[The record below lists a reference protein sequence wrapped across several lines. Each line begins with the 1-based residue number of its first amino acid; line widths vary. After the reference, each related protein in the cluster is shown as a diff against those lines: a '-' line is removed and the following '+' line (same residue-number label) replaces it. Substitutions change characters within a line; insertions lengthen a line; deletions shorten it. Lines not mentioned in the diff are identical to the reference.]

1 MKKHL
6 LTILFVLGLSAAVA
20 MAQSTAPGQVPSA
33 AEGAPGSM
41 QQPDRSGA
49 AAQSGAQTQPSDSY
63 GSMDKDSMDK
73 DKKQSSMANVD
84 DESLHRQVH
93 EQLASNPDLQ
103 NVQITVKNGKVTL
116 EGTVPKKEDK
126 KEAERLAKA
135 VPGVKGI
142 KDKLSVNA
150 SAGSSG
156 SASNTGGVSGA
167 ATTTGSAAGEN
178 KSAESGQG
186 IAAQTTTTTTTTSGS
201 TTGASE
207 SGQAGATPSSTPPS
221 SASAQSAAAPAD
233 QSSMSAGASA
243 TTGGVSGQATEN
255 PSLANP
261 DSGAAGSIS
270 SQSSASSQ
278 AGTAGQTSDPSSQS
292 SMGAQSQS
300 GSMGSAAA
308 DDQLQQ
314 QIQTALKN
322 DPSLANDAFVIV
334 ITTDAIDLSGD
345 VATGKEKKTAQR
357 ITESYAGNRKVKN
370 NISVGGKGAGA
381 KDSTTPSAIPKSDQ
395 KPPQN

>member
-33 AEGAPGSM
+33 AEGAQGSM
-41 QQPDRSGA
+41 QQQAPDRT
-49 AAQSGAQTQPSDSY
+49 QSGAQTQPSDTY
-63 GSMDKDSMDK
+63 GSMDKDKDK
-73 DKKQSSMANVD
+73 ENDKKQSSMANVD

-116 EGTVPKKEDK
+116 EGSVPKQQDK

-135 VPGVKGI
+135 VPGVKGV
-142 KDKLSVNA
+142 KDRLAVSA

-167 ATTTGSAAGEN
+167 VAATTGSAQGEN
-178 KSAESGQG
+178 QSSQG
-186 IAAQTTTTTTTTSGS
+186 IAAQTTTTTPSGS
-201 TTGASE
+201 TTGASQ
-207 SGQAGATPSSTPPS
+207 SGQADVASSTSNPPS
-221 SASAQSAAAPAD
+221 SASEPSAANPADPSTQSSVSSTSQSGQTSAPA
-233 QSSMSAGASA
+233 AASD
-243 TTGGVSGQATEN
+243 
-255 PSLANP
+255 PP
-261 DSGAAGSIS
+261 
-270 SQSSASSQ
+270 SASSSS
-278 AGTAGQTSDPSSQS
+278 TTTSPEQS
-292 SMGAQSQS
+292 SMGAQPQS
-300 GSMGSAAA
+300 GSMGAAA
-308 DDQLQQ
+308 GDDQLQQ

-322 DPSLANDAFVIV
+322 DPSLANDNLMVSLTADSIE
-334 ITTDAIDLSGD
+334 LSGD

-357 ITESYAGNRKVKN
+357 IVESYAGNRKVKN

-381 KDSTTPSAIPKSDQ
+381 KDSTTPSANPRSDQ
-395 KPPQN
+395 KPPQD